1 MMGILKSRLPTS
13 VLING
18 VEYPIRSNFRTMIR
32 LEELLQDPD
41 VDEQDRVWLALRLFY
56 HEIPENMEKAVEQ
69 LLWFYRCDKQENL
82 YQKKARKRKVKRTDR
97 IYDFQYDDD
106 YIYAAFMS
114 QYHLDLHEVE
124 YLHWWKFRAMFNS
137 LNDDTQFVKIM
148 EYRAVELDKVPKEKR
163 AFYKRMKQLYALPLS
178 QSEEERQN
186 ALEQAL
192 LNGQSLEGLV

>member
-1 MMGILKSRLPTS
+1 MGILERKLPTT

-18 VEYPIRSNFRTMIR
+18 VEYPIRSNFRTMIKFEQ
-32 LEELLQDPD
+32 LMQDPD
-41 VDEQDRVWLALRLFY
+41 VTDQDKVWLALRLFY
-56 HEIPENMEKAVEQ
+56 PEIPEDTDKAVDQ
-69 LLWFYRCDKQENL
+69 LLWFYRCDKRDNI
-82 YQKKARKRKVKRTDR
+82 YTKKTKKRRSKRTDR
-97 IYDFQYDDD
+97 IYDFECDDD

-114 QYHLDLHEVE
+114 QYRLDLHTVR
-124 YLHWWKFRAMFNS
+124 YLHWWKFRAMFNAI
-137 LNDDTQFVKIM
+137 DEDTLFHKIM

-163 AFYKRMKQLYALPLS
+163 AYYKRMKQLYALPLS

>member
-1 MMGILKSRLPTS
+1 MGILKSRLPTS

>member
-1 MMGILKSRLPTS
+1 MGILKSRLPTS

-56 HEIPENMEKAVEQ
+56 PEIPEDTDKAVDQ